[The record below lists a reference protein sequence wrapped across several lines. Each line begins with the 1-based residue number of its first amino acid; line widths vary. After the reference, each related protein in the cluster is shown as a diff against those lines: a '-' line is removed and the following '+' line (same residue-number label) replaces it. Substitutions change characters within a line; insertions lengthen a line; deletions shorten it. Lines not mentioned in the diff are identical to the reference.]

1 MLASQARPQ
10 IQRILDPLGRRLAQT
25 GLSPDVVTVV
35 GTIGV
40 SAPRSASSAAASS
53 SGAPSPSR
61 CSSSATCST
70 ASSPARK
77 GTSSSWG
84 AFLDSSCDR
93 IADSAI
99 FGSLAIWYAGDGKS
113 LPLAGAA
120 IYALAAGGVIS
131 YVKARAESLG
141 FDCNTGF
148 AERGERLL
156 IVLWSRP
163 PSPASACRGCCPPR
177 SGSSAP
183 PRRSRSAS
191 GCATSTSRPSRPS
204 RGPSARPAAPCG
216 ASRRAPV
223 ATIAS
228 APAFADQ
235 DRRGALQP
243 RCTAAGARIAR

>member
-10 IQRILDPLGRRLAQT
+10 IQRILDPLGRRLART

-40 SAPRSASSAAASS
+40 AGAALGFFTRGVFFIGTLVITLFVFSDMLD
-53 SGAPSPSR
+53 GLI
-61 CSSSATCST
+61 
-70 ASSPARK
+70 ARAK
-77 GTSSSWG
+77 GTSSRWG
-84 AFLDSSCDR
+84 AFLDSTCDR
-93 IADSAI
+93 VGDAAI

-156 IVLWSRP
+156 IVLVAAAITGLGVPWLLPAALWFLCAATTITVGQRLRYVYKQASLAEPRP
-163 PSPASACRGCCPPR
+163 D
-177 SGSSAP
+177 
-183 PRRSRSAS
+183 
-191 GCATSTSRPSRPS
+191 
-204 RGPSARPAAPCG
+204 RPA
-216 ASRRAPV
+216 RRPV
-223 ATIAS
+223 
-228 APAFADQ
+228 
-235 DRRGALQP
+235 RRT
-243 RCTAAGARIAR
+243 TARVRHRGQRAGVQ